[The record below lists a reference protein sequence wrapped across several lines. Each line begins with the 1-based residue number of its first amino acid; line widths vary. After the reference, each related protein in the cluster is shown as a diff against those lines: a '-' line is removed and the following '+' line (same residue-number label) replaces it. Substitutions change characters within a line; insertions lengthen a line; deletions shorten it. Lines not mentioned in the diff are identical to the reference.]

1 MRTPHEK
8 LADLWRELMTS
19 PLELRADVILIDGR
33 SMHELHKLAAPRYD
47 GSLMFDVDGAKWRGI
62 KLEIEDVPFLERVAD
77 MKIGDAVLEPPPIVS
92 IRCFKPNGRITYLD
106 DPENDER
113 MKS

>member
-1 MRTPHEK
+1 MKTPHEK
-8 LADLWRELMTS
+8 LVALWRELHTS
-19 PLELRADVILIDGR
+19 RPRLTPDVILIDGR

-47 GSLMFDVDGAKWRGI
+47 GSLMFDPDGAKWRGI
-62 KLEIEDVPFLERVAD
+62 KLEIEEVPFDERVAD
-77 MKIGDAVLEPPPIVS
+77 MKIGDAVADPPPIVS
-92 IRCFKPNGRITYLD
+92 IRCFKPNGRFTYLD